1 MIFKAILGLVFVI
14 SLLYITLK
22 IMQKYLKPSYK
33 INNKDIINI
42 TGIAYIDESTKII
55 SASHGPAKYVFV
67 VGKGTS
73 LLLDKY
79 ENYEEK

>member
-1 MIFKAILGLVFVI
+1 MLKAVLGLIFVI
-14 SLLYITLK
+14 ALLYIMLK

-33 INNKDIINI
+33 INDKDIINI

-55 SASHGPAKYVFV
+55 SASHGPSKYVFV

-79 ENYEEK
+79 ENHKEK